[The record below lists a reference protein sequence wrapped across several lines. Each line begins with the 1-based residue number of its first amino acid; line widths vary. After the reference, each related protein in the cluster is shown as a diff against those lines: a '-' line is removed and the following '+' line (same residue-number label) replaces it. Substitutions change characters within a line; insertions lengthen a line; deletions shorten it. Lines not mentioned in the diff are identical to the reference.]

1 MHIVQ
6 FVHPDFLHS
15 SSMPRFARMIAE
27 GMRARGH
34 QVETW
39 TAQPW
44 ACRLPAPAR
53 LKKWLG
59 YVDQFILFP
68 LLVRWRLQRLA
79 PDTLFVFGD
88 QALGPWVPLVAS
100 RPHVIHVHDFM
111 ALRSALGEF
120 AQNPTGWSGRRYQA
134 LIRRG
139 FSRGNCFVSVSDNT
153 RRQLLRFLPRLP
165 AVSEV
170 IYNGLNHPFRRM
182 EMAQAQ
188 AELLPA
194 GLAPPAEG
202 FLLHVGGNEWYKNRQ
217 GVMEMYDAYAQ
228 QADNP
233 LPLWLV
239 GTEPSAALKE
249 RARRVAPKG
258 RVRFVTGLSNSQV
271 CAAYSAARL
280 LLFPSLAEGF
290 GWPIAE
296 AMACGCLVLTTG
308 EAPMT
313 EVGGPAAFY
322 LPVRPAHEAQAWAR
336 QAGER
341 ILDILRLPPED
352 VGARRQQGYR
362 QVARFDAR
370 QTLDAYE
377 QVYRQALGAAPA
389 FNGAARPLPE
399 PAPGP

>member
-6 FVHPDFLHS
+6 FVHPDFLNS
-15 SSMPRFARMIAE
+15 KSMPRFAQMIAD

-34 QVETW
+34 QVDTW
-39 TAQPW
+39 TAKPW
-44 ACRLPAPAR
+44 AYRIPSPER

-68 LLVRWRLQRLA
+68 LVVRWRLHRLG

-88 QALGPWVPLVAS
+88 QALGPWVPLVAH

-120 AQNPTGWSGRRYQA
+120 AQNPTGWFGRQYQA

-139 FSRGNCFVSVSDNT
+139 FSRGDCFVSVSDNT
-153 RRQLLRFLPRLP
+153 RRHLLRFLPRQP
-165 AVSEV
+165 AVSDV
-170 IYNGLNHPFRRM
+170 IYNGLNYPFGPM
-182 EMAQAQ
+182 SATESM

-194 GLAPPAEG
+194 GLAPPPEG

-217 GVMEMYDAYAQ
+217 GVLEIYDAYAQ
-228 QADNP
+228 QAENP
-233 LPLWLV
+233 LPLWMV
-239 GTEPSAALKE
+239 GTEPSTALKE
-249 RARRVAPKG
+249 RARRVTPKG
-258 RVRFVTGLSNSQV
+258 QVRFLPGLSNGQV

-280 LLFPSLAEGF
+280 LVFPSLAEGF

-296 AMACGCLVLTTG
+296 AMACGCLVMTTG

-322 LPVRPAHEAQAWAR
+322 IPARPAQTAQDWAR

-341 ILDILRLPPED
+341 ILEILQFTQNE
-352 VGARRQQGYR
+352 VARRQQQGYQ
-362 QVARFDAR
+362 QVAQFDAR
-370 QTLDAYE
+370 HTLDAYE
-377 QVYRQALGAAPA
+377 QVYRQALDSAHACKAAPA
-389 FNGAARPLPE
+389 AVPR